1 MTNAGG
7 SSVTLGVVAVIWVLA
22 LAASGISP
30 YDRLTWF
37 MEVAPVL
44 IALPIL
50 YATRASFPL
59 TRLAYVLICIH
70 GLILIY
76 GGTYSYARVPAG
88 FWIQEWWGFERNQ
101 YDRLGHLAQGFVPAI
116 MVQSA
121 LLKVDSAISPT
132 WPRLPAVYSSDVD
145 SFETTKTLYN
155 NNVQTVPANLPAKQN
170 NFIDNAFFPLISCR
184 QTCRLK

>member
-76 GGTYSYARVPAG
+76 GGAYSYARVPAG
-88 FWIQEWWGFERNQ
+88 FWI
-101 YDRLGHLAQGFVPAI
+101 
-116 MVQSA
+116 
-121 LLKVDSAISPT
+121 
-132 WPRLPAVYSSDVD
+132 
-145 SFETTKTLYN
+145 
-155 NNVQTVPANLPAKQN
+155 
-170 NFIDNAFFPLISCR
+170 
-184 QTCRLK
+184 